1 MSSKIRVMLVD
12 DSAVVR
18 GLFDRALREDSA
30 IEIVASA
37 SNGEIAINM
46 LSKTPVDVMLLDIEM
61 PVMDG
66 ITALPELLKIS
77 PRTRIIMSS
86 TLTQKNAEISI
97 RAMQLGASD
106 YIAKPSTRDLVG
118 VDEFYR
124 NLITKIKALAPY
136 GRGDVSAPKPE
147 RKLTGIGAQAIAVA
161 SALPAKVSGLYEPIA
176 MPTLAVRPKEK
187 LMAMG
192 ALAIASSTGGPQAL
206 LNIFREFKGVELR
219 VPIFITQHMPAN
231 FTAILAD
238 HISKASGLDCH
249 EGVDDEE
256 VKPGIIYLA
265 PGDYHMTVTRDG
277 AKPCRIKLDQNPPEN
292 FCRPSAD
299 PMLRSLA
306 KVYNDKLLVAVLT
319 GIGADGARGATDVVS
334 AGGGVVAQDE
344 ATSVVYGMPRAVAEA
359 KLTSAVFALNAIAPF
374 LIRAVA

>member
-46 LSKTPVDVMLLDIEM
+46 LKKTAVDVMLLDIEM

-66 ITALPELLKIS
+66 IAALPELLKIS
-77 PRTRIIMSS
+77 PKTRIIMSS
-86 TLTQKNAEISI
+86 TLTQKNAEISV

-124 NLITKIKALAPY
+124 SLITKIKALAPY
-136 GRGDVSAPKPE
+136 VRGEDSVAKPE
-147 RKLTGIGAQAIAVA
+147 KKMVVTGVQATAVA
-161 SALPAKVSGLYEPIA
+161 AATPARVNGLYEPIA
-176 MPTLAVRPKEK
+176 LPTLAVRPKEK
-187 LMAMG
+187 LTGMQ

-206 LNIFREFKGVELR
+206 LSIFREFKGITMR

-238 HISKASGLDCH
+238 HISKASGFDCH
-249 EGVDDEE
+249 EGIDDEE

-277 AKPCRIKLDQNPPEN
+277 AKPCRIKLDQSPPEN

-306 KVYNDKLLVAVLT
+306 KLYNDKLLVVVLT
-319 GIGADGARGATDVVS
+319 GLGADGARGASDVVS
-334 AGGGVVAQDE
+334 AGGAVVAQDE
-344 ATSVVYGMPRAVAEA
+344 ATSVVYGMPKAVAEA

-374 LIRAVA
+374 LIRSVT